1 MGHYVVEGGH
11 KISGEF
17 TVHGSKNACLPIL
30 AATLLAEDEV
40 VLENCPNISDFNQ
53 TIAILER
60 LGCTIT
66 QENRTYTIDTS
77 KIDSVEIKE
86 ETVQKM
92 RSSILF
98 LGALL
103 GRTKKAI
110 LGYPGG
116 CTIGKRPIDLHLNSF
131 EKMGICIEE
140 EDGFLHCS
148 TSHILGYH
156 IYLPYPSVGAT
167 ENILLLA
174 VKAEGAT
181 VIHNAA
187 QEPEIVALAE
197 FLRRCGGEIYG
208 AGTSTI
214 FIEGVTKL
222 HGTNFCFP
230 FDRIE
235 ATTLLCA
242 SAMTGGDIA
251 LAGVEI
257 SHMSATLDVF
267 EKIGCIWQQKG
278 NWLTM
283 EPPKQLYSNL
293 TIKTGPF
300 PLFPTDAQ
308 PFFAS
313 LLTLAEGTCM
323 IIETVF
329 EQRFRHCKEL
339 CKMGA
344 QIDIN
349 GQRAKIYG
357 NAHLMGTEVY
367 GTDLRGT
374 AALILA
380 GFAAEGTTTIHG
392 AEFVERGYEDI
403 TGMFTSLGGQIQLL
417 ESCHESK

>member
-1 MGHYVVEGGH
+1 MGHYIVEGGH
-11 KISGEF
+11 AISGEVQ
-17 TVHGSKNACLPIL
+17 VHGSKNACLPIL

-53 TIAILER
+53 TIAILEA
-60 LGCTIT
+60 LGCKIH
-66 QENRTYTIDTS
+66 QEHRTFFIDTRT
-77 KIDSVEIKE
+77 IDSVEIRE

-103 GRTKKAI
+103 GREKKAI

-116 CTIGKRPIDLHLNSF
+116 CTIGKRPIDLHLNAF

-140 EDGFLHCS
+140 EEGFLHCS
-148 TSHILGYH
+148 TKHILGYH

-187 QEPEIVALAE
+187 CEPEIVALAE

-214 FIEGVTKL
+214 FIEGVRKL
-222 HGTNFCFP
+222 HGTNFPLP

-235 ATTLLCA
+235 ATTALCA
-242 SAMTGGDIA
+242 SAITGGSLA
-251 LAGVEI
+251 LEGVEI
-257 SHMSATLDVF
+257 AHMEATLSTL
-267 EKIGCIWQQKG
+267 EKIGCTWQQNG
-278 NWLTM
+278 EWLLFDS
-283 EPPKQLYSNL
+283 PPQLLSNFN
-293 TIKTGPF
+293 IKTGPF
-300 PLFPTDAQ
+300 PAFPTDAQ
-308 PFFAS
+308 PFFAT

-323 IIETVF
+323 ISETVF

-344 QIDIN
+344 NIDIT
-349 GQRAKIYG
+349 GQIARIRG
-357 NAHLMGTEVY
+357 VSQLVGQEVY
-367 GTDLRGT
+367 GKDLRGT
-374 AALILA
+374 AALLLA
-380 GFAAEGTTTIHG
+380 GFAAEGTTLVHG

-403 TGMFTSLGGQIQLL
+403 VEMFTTLGGQIEFV
-417 ESCHESK
+417 ESCR